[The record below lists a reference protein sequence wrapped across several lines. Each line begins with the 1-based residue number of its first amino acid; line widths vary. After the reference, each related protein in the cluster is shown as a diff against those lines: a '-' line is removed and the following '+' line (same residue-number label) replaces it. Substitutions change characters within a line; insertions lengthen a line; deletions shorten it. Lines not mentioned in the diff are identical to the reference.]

1 MAARTGLFAFLLVFA
16 AAMAGHQPARAAEGA
31 AWQALAGGAIVL
43 FRHSNAPGTGDPRDF
58 RLGDCATQRNLDDAG
73 REQARRIGEAFRSRG
88 IAVGR
93 VLASRWCRAQETAA
107 LAFPGRVEGEPAFD
121 SFFEARERRDAAT
134 LAARRILE
142 GWQGPGALVVAT
154 HQVNITA
161 LTGIVPRSGEGVVL
175 RIESG
180 QIRIV
185 GRIQP

>member
-1 MAARTGLFAFLLVFA
+1 MAARTGILAVLLIIA
-16 AAMAGHQPARAAEGA
+16 GAMLGHQPARAAEGP

-43 FRHSNAPGTGDPRDF
+43 FRHANAPGTGDPAGF

-93 VLASRWCRAQETAA
+93 VLASRWCRAQETAS
-107 LAFPGRVEGEPAFD
+107 LAFPGRAEGEPAFD
-121 SFFEARERRDAAT
+121 SFFDARERRDSAT
-134 LAARRILE
+134 AAARKILE

-175 RIESG
+175 RIENG
-180 QIRIV
+180 EIRII